1 MKVKKHHLLFFACI
15 VWMIAGFN
23 VLKIGIESYN
33 EYRTILNYGLTILV
47 FLVFWFMVFYKL
59 TVKHTTRIQGYEEE
73 KQFFYKFFDLK
84 SFFIMAFMISFGIII
99 RTFHLLPERFIAVF
113 YTGLGAALF
122 LAGVLFGVNY
132 FTVLKRKGKEEPI
145 SMKKIMNT
153 SLIYFVLAMAGGVF
167 YREFTKWNG
176 YTGPTTLGV
185 LHVHFLVMGTVLFLL
200 IALFAKVTDLEK
212 NSLFKKFFVLYNVA
226 LPFMVVMM
234 LIRGI
239 VQVLAIDLGKM
250 GNGMLSGFAGLSHIA
265 MMVSLLTLLIALK
278 KEMVKE

>member
-1 MKVKKHHLLFFACI
+1 MKVKKHHLLFFACV

-84 SFFIMAFMISFGIII
+84 SFFIMAFMISFGVII

-176 YTGPTTLGV
+176 YTKPTTLGV
-185 LHVHFLVMGTVLFLL
+185 LHVHLLVMGTVLFLL
-200 IALFAKVTDLEK
+200 IALFTKITDLEK

-250 GNGMLSGFAGLSHIA
+250 GNGMLSGFAGLSHIT
-265 MMVSLLTLLIALK
+265 MMVSLLMLLIALK
-278 KEMVKE
+278 KEMVKG

>member
-1 MKVKKHHLLFFACI
+1 MKVKKHHLLFLACV

-23 VLKIGIESYN
+23 VLKIGVEAYKP
-33 EYRTILNYGLTILV
+33 YQTMLNYSLSILV

-73 KQFFYKFFDLK
+73 KQLFYKFFDLK
-84 SFFIMAFMISFGIII
+84 SFLIMAFMISFGITI

-122 LAGVLFGVNY
+122 LAGVLFGWNY
-132 FTVLKRKGKEEPI
+132 LSVLRKKDKEEPI
-145 SMKKIMNT
+145 FMKKIMNT

-176 YTGPTTLGV
+176 YTEPTTLGG
-185 LHVHFLVMGTVLFLL
+185 LHVHLLVLGTGVFLL
-200 IALFAKVTDLEK
+200 AALFAKVTELEK
-212 NSLFKKFFVLYNVA
+212 NSLFKKFFVLYNLA

-239 VQVLAIDLGKM
+239 VQVLSIDLGKM
-250 GNGMLSGFAGLSHIA
+250 GNGMLSGFAGLSHIG
-265 MMVSLLTLLIALK
+265 MMVALLMLLIAVK
-278 KEMVKE
+278 REMLGE

>member
-47 FLVFWFMVFYKL
+47 FGVFWFMVFYKL

-176 YTGPTTLGV
+176 YTEPTTLGV
-185 LHVHFLVMGTVLFLL
+185 LHVHLLVMGTVLFLL

-250 GNGMLSGFAGLSHIA
+250 GNGMLSGFAGLSHIT
-265 MMVSLLTLLIALK
+265 MMVSLLMLLIALK
-278 KEMVKE
+278 KEMVKG

>member
-1 MKVKKHHLLFFACI
+1 MKVKKHHLLFFACV

-47 FLVFWFMVFYKL
+47 FLVFWVMVFYKL

-122 LAGVLFGVNY
+122 LAGVLFGFNY

-176 YTGPTTLGV
+176 YTEPTTLGV
-185 LHVHFLVMGTVLFLL
+185 LHVHLLVMGTVLFLL

-250 GNGMLSGFAGLSHIA
+250 GNGMLSGFAGLSHIT
-265 MMVSLLTLLIALK
+265 MMVSLLMLLIALK
-278 KEMVKE
+278 KEMVKG

>member
-1 MKVKKHHLLFFACI
+1 MKVKKHHLLFFACV

-84 SFFIMAFMISFGIII
+84 SFFIMAFMISFGVII

-176 YTGPTTLGV
+176 YTEPTTLGV
-185 LHVHFLVMGTVLFLL
+185 LHVHLLVMGTVLFLL
-200 IALFAKVTDLEK
+200 IALFTKITDLEK

-250 GNGMLSGFAGLSHIA
+250 GNGMLSGFAGLSHIT
-265 MMVSLLTLLIALK
+265 MMVSLLMLLIALK
-278 KEMVKE
+278 KEMVKG

>member
-1 MKVKKHHLLFFACI
+1 MKVKKHHLLFFACV
-15 VWMIAGFN
+15 VWIIAGFN

-132 FTVLKRKGKEEPI
+132 FIILKRKGKEEPI

-176 YTGPTTLGV
+176 YTEPTTLGV
-185 LHVHFLVMGTVLFLL
+185 LHVHLLVMGTVLFLL
-200 IALFAKVTDLEK
+200 IALFAKVTDLKK

-265 MMVSLLTLLIALK
+265 MMVSLLMLLIALK
-278 KEMVKE
+278 KEMVKG

>member
-1 MKVKKHHLLFFACI
+1 MKIKKHHLLFLACI

-23 VLKIGIESYN
+23 VLKIGIESYP

-47 FLVFWFMVFYKL
+47 FLIFWFMVFYKL
-59 TVKHTTRIQGYEEE
+59 TMKHTTRIQGYEEE

-122 LAGVLFGVNY
+122 LAGVLFGLNY
-132 FTVLKRKGKEEPI
+132 FTVLTKKDKEEPI
-145 SMKKIMNT
+145 FMKKIMNT

-176 YTGPTTLGV
+176 YTEPTTLGV
-185 LHVHFLVMGTVLFLL
+185 LHVHLLVMGTLLFLL
-200 IALFAKVTDLEK
+200 IALFAKVTNLEK

-265 MMVSLLTLLIALK
+265 MMIALLMLLTALK
-278 KEMVKE
+278 KEMTKE

>member
-1 MKVKKHHLLFFACI
+1 MKVKKHHLLFFACV

-84 SFFIMAFMISFGIII
+84 SFFIMAFMISFGVII

-153 SLIYFVLAMAGGVF
+153 SLIYFVLAMAGGFF

-176 YTGPTTLGV
+176 YTEPTTLGV
-185 LHVHFLVMGTVLFLL
+185 LHVHLLVMGTVLFLL
-200 IALFAKVTDLEK
+200 IALFTKITDLEK

-250 GNGMLSGFAGLSHIA
+250 GNGMLSGFAGLSHIT
-265 MMVSLLTLLIALK
+265 MMVSLLMLLIALK
-278 KEMVKE
+278 KEMVKG

>member
-1 MKVKKHHLLFFACI
+1 MKIKKHHLLFFACV

-84 SFFIMAFMISFGIII
+84 SFFIMAFMISFGVII

-176 YTGPTTLGV
+176 YTEPTTLGV
-185 LHVHFLVMGTVLFLL
+185 LHVHLLVMGTVLFLL
-200 IALFAKVTDLEK
+200 IALFTKITDLEK

-250 GNGMLSGFAGLSHIA
+250 GNGMLSGFAGLSHIT
-265 MMVSLLTLLIALK
+265 MMVSLLMLLIALK
-278 KEMVKE
+278 KEMVKG